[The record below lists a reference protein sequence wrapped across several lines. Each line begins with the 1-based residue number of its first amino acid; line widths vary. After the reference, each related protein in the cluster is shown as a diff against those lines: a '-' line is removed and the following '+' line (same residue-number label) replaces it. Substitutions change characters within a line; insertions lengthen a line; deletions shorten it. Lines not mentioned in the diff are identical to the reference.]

1 MGACRSRQ
9 ERPCDGCVSGSV
21 GNLQLRRHRRR
32 HDQGSHWLSSKP
44 IRAECCSNKLFIIIP
59 DGEEAAQS
67 RGGPINGRAAARR
80 PPNAG
85 TGRSSL
91 PRWSNTVPL
100 SFRAT
105 PGSRPPTPTTS
116 PPDPHDLSPLP
127 RMEKAHASLSAA
139 VIIPRTAPVDALY
152 ERSRETRLYAESRL
166 KGKLDRPAAGGG
178 GGATDSA

>member
-21 GNLQLRRHRRR
+21 GNLQLRRH
-32 HDQGSHWLSSKP
+32 DQGSHWLPSKP

-100 SFRAT
+100 SFKAT
-105 PGSRPPTPTTS
+105 AGSRPPTPTTS
-116 PPDPHDLSPLP
+116 PPPSNGKGTRILERRSNYSSDG
-127 RMEKAHASLSAA
+127 ACG
-139 VIIPRTAPVDALY
+139 RTL
-152 ERSRETRLYAESRL
+152 REV
-166 KGKLDRPAAGGG
+166 KGNAFVR
-178 GGATDSA
+178 

>member
-9 ERPCDGCVSGSV
+9 ERPCDGCVSGSA
-21 GNLQLRRHRRR
+21 GNLQLRRRHRR
-32 HDQGSHWLSSKP
+32 HDQGSHWLPSKP

-91 PRWSNTVPL
+91 PRWSNTVPP

-105 PGSRPPTPTTS
+105 PGSRPPPR
-116 PPDPHDLSPLP
+116 PLP
-127 RMEKAHASLSAA
+127 PPSNGNGTRILERRSNYFSDG
-139 VIIPRTAPVDALY
+139 PCRRTL
-152 ERSRETRLYAESRL
+152 REV
-166 KGKLDRPAAGGG
+166 KGNAFVRRE
-178 GGATDSA
+178 

>member
-9 ERPCDGCVSGSV
+9 ERPCDGCVSGSA
-21 GNLQLRRHRRR
+21 GNLQLRRRRR
-32 HDQGSHWLSSKP
+32 HDQGSHWLPSKP

-67 RGGPINGRAAARR
+67 CGGPINGRAAARR

-91 PRWSNTVPL
+91 PRWSNTVPP

-105 PGSRPPTPTTS
+105 PGSRPH
-116 PPDPHDLSPLP
+116 PPRA
-127 RMEKAHASLSAA
+127 RMETAHASLSAA
-139 VIIPRTAPVDALY
+139 VIISRTAPVDALY